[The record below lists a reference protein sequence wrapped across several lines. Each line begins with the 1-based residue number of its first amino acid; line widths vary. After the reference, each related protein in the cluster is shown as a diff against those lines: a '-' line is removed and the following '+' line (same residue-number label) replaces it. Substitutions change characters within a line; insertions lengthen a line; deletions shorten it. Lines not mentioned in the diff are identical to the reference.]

1 MKATRGTTERD
12 VPLAATGAVDVD
24 GATVTLTLAE
34 AVLPAAVDTAVTV
47 AYAAPATGKLQD
59 ADNAKLPVTGIDDTK
74 TATNATPADT
84 AGPVIVSGSVNGVT
98 VVYTFDELLDESV
111 TPKPDRFQVVAD
123 GTGIAAVAAT
133 ISGRTVTAT
142 LSDPVGHG
150 QVVKVNYEQTTQLA
164 QRLKDLS
171 GNEAA
176 ESRGNPATNN
186 TPPAYS
192 SASVDG
198 DELTVTFDGATWTRR
213 RCRRPARSR

>member
-1 MKATRGTTERD
+1 M
-12 VPLAATGAVDVD
+12 
-24 GATVTLTLAE
+24 
-34 AVLPAAVDTAVTV
+34 
-47 AYAAPATGKLQD
+47 
-59 ADNAKLPVTGIDDTK
+59 
-74 TATNATPADT
+74 
-84 AGPVIVSGSVNGVT
+84 NGVT

-150 QVVKVNYEQTTQLA
+150 QVVKVNYELTNQLA

-192 SASVDG
+192 SASVNG
-198 DELTVTFDGATWTRR
+198 DELTDHLRRCAGRGVGAGGQRVHGEGDARHDGARRGAGGHGAVAVDGATVTLTLAEAVLPAAVDTAVTVAYAAPATGSFRTRTTR
-213 RCRRPARSR
+213 SCR